1 MPRLD
6 EKQVKPRQGEL
17 LGTLPQHIPCLL
29 AEYSTFEPPPR
40 VKKRL
45 HRHGADEPSSRTKLP
60 KLNDDKQ
67 KSSTRKAARNGSPS
81 PSPSHQPA
89 GISTGPQDMQDL
101 WKPTPPDKWTLPSK
115 AQHELFAP
123 ESSRVTHLP
132 PLVHVEKKPK
142 AQGAART
149 TPVKRSR
156 VVPSSSFG
164 QTGDSPGQ
172 VRSTVIRPQAAVS
185 TEAASSTAVTA
196 SAVVDNVGDSAKT
209 AQGQAKVRF

>member
-1 MPRLD
+1 
-6 EKQVKPRQGEL
+6 
-17 LGTLPQHIPCLL
+17 
-29 AEYSTFEPPPR
+29 
-40 VKKRL
+40 
-45 HRHGADEPSSRTKLP
+45 
-60 KLNDDKQ
+60 
-67 KSSTRKAARNGSPS
+67 
-81 PSPSHQPA
+81 
-89 GISTGPQDMQDL
+89 MQDL

-196 SAVVDNVGDSAKT
+196 SAVVDNVGDCTDNSPDARRAAYPQPPRRPKDKPKSDFDVMKMVKKIQTDPDFEFSYVIPAVDKT
-209 AQGQAKVRF
+209 ALDYSPYNLK